1 MAGAAGR
8 VLKEGVVGV
17 ANMTGSVLPS
27 MGGAV
32 DIVVV
37 RQKDGSFR
45 SSPFYVRFGK
55 FQGLLKGRE
64 RTVMLTVDGVQRD
77 LVMALNSSGEAYFP
91 DVEAKDTPSSVCD
104 SEDR

>member
-45 SSPFYVRFGK
+45 SSPFYGASIIIQCSSIPEIRMYLVYVSYMI
-55 FQGLLKGRE
+55 FQGSPWL
-64 RTVMLTVDGVQRD
+64 
-77 LVMALNSSGEAYFP
+77 
-91 DVEAKDTPSSVCD
+91 
-104 SEDR
+104 